1 MFLSNK
7 FVFSPVPGGRL
18 ELPSLATLV
27 PKTNAYT
34 NSAIPANTSAI
45 MAELYERANLKKSS
59 KNEILNLC
67 LHYQ

>member
-1 MFLSNK
+1 
-7 FVFSPVPGGRL
+7 
-18 ELPSLATLV
+18 
-27 PKTNAYT
+27 
-34 NSAIPANTSAI
+34 